1 MDEMNVNFD
10 IVYNTYMNIRGNIRN
25 KKKFFYFELLLYSN
39 INYQVNSINNKNYKL
54 NKFNIF
60 YIK

>member
-1 MDEMNVNFD
+1 MNVNFD